1 MFFFFFFNN
10 NIDSLVK
17 QAFKIV
23 CIDKLL
29 KDEYVDMG
37 EFILGSVNKEDY
49 LKALKENSSEL
60 TTLYRKASPKNEKEA
75 EANWSEFQ
83 NNYQLKKDVNDLTT
97 LEAKAIVNWMYI
109 PYTKGEEREKIT
121 KQIIPYLH
129 DIFQIDLIDFA
140 HGFIFFKNRIQ
151 INVITD
157 FSDFTRMLTVVQR
170 SENKVFYR
178 GHSDCNYSLLPSI
191 MRKRAWLKNENKMY
205 FDTIIECPTSFEKC
219 SNHLDYLVEMQHY
232 GLPTRLLD
240 ITRNPL
246 VALYFACIGNLDK
259 RGEIIVFNVN
269 EKQVKYPQS
278 DTVSILSCLPL
289 LQYEEKEIL
298 RKQVYDSSISN
309 DRFNKSALHLL
320 QAVKQEKIAFQDN
333 ILKQDVTDCFFVQ
346 AEKKNNR
353 IIKQDGAFI
362 ICGLVTEDNNILNG
376 YRYFEN
382 GKKQIWVIENRSKK
396 CLIDELNHL
405 SINRAQLFPEI
416 QDVTEHIKIKYS

>member
-1 MFFFFFFNN
+1 MG
-10 NIDSLVK
+10 
-17 QAFKIV
+17 
-23 CIDKLL
+23 KL
-29 KDEYVDMG
+29 
-37 EFILGSVNKEDY
+37 S
-49 LKALKENSSEL
+49 
-60 TTLYRKASPKNEKEA
+60 
-75 EANWSEFQ
+75 
-83 NNYQLKKDVNDLTT
+83 
-97 LEAKAIVNWMYI
+97 
-109 PYTKGEEREKIT
+109 
-121 KQIIPYLH
+121 
-129 DIFQIDLIDFA
+129 
-140 HGFIFFKNRIQ
+140 
-151 INVITD
+151 
-157 FSDFTRMLTVVQR
+157 
-170 SENKVFYR
+170 
-178 GHSDCNYSLLPSI
+178 
-191 MRKRAWLKNENKMY
+191 
-205 FDTIIECPTSFEKC
+205 
-219 SNHLDYLVEMQHY
+219 HLDYLVEMQHY

-269 EKQVKYPQS
+269 EKQEKYPQS

-353 IIKQDGAFI
+353 IVKQDGAFI

-382 GKKQIWVIENRSKK
+382 GKKQIWVIESRSKK

>member
-1 MFFFFFFNN
+1 MFFFFFSNN

-37 EFILGSVNKEDY
+37 EFIFGSVNKEDY
-49 LKALKENSSEL
+49 LKALRENSSDL
-60 TTLYRKASPKNEKEA
+60 TTLYRKVSPKNEKEA

-83 NNYQLKKDVNDLTT
+83 NNYKLKKDVNYLTT

-121 KQIIPYLH
+121 KQIMPYLH

-151 INVITD
+151 INIIAD

-170 SENKVFYR
+170 SKNKVFYR
-178 GHSDCNYSLLPSI
+178 GHSDSNYSLLPSI
-191 MRKRAWLKNENKMY
+191 MRKRAWLQNENKMY
-205 FDTIIECPTSFEKC
+205 YDTIIECPTSFEKC

-382 GKKQIWVIENRSKK
+382 GKKQIWVIESRSKK

>member
-1 MFFFFFFNN
+1 MFFFFFSNN

-37 EFILGSVNKEDY
+37 EFIFGSVNKEDY
-49 LKALKENSSEL
+49 LKALRENSSDL
-60 TTLYRKASPKNEKEA
+60 TTLYRKVSPKNEKEA

-83 NNYQLKKDVNDLTT
+83 NNYKLKKDVNYLTT

-121 KQIIPYLH
+121 KQIMPYLH

-151 INVITD
+151 INIIAD

-170 SENKVFYR
+170 SKNKVFYR

-191 MRKRAWLKNENKMY
+191 MRKRAWLQNENKMY
-205 FDTIIECPTSFEKC
+205 YDTIIECPTSFEKC

-382 GKKQIWVIENRSKK
+382 GKKQIWVIESRSKK